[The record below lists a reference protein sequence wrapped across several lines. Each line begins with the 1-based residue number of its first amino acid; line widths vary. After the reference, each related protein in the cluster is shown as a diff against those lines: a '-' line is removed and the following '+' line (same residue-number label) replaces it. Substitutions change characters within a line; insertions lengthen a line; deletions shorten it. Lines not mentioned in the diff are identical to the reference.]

1 MNTYQEPKP
10 GIRRLALLAIVGAVA
25 SLAFIAP
32 VRADEYIETVTV
44 VGTKTEREI
53 GEVAGALSIVTE
65 EEIDRRMMRDIADLI
80 KYEPGVSVAGT
91 GERWGLSGFTIRGI
105 GGNRVLT
112 MVDGVQVPEEFS
124 LSLIHI

>member
-10 GIRRLALLAIVGAVA
+10 GIRGLALLAIVGAVA
-25 SLAFIAP
+25 SLAFIAS

-91 GERWGLSGFTIRGI
+91 G
-105 GGNRVLT
+105 
-112 MVDGVQVPEEFS
+112 
-124 LSLIHI
+124 